1 MYSTAA
7 GQSRFAFWGIS
18 QLKKILSAAAVAAAA
33 FGMSGCAT
41 VMNGTSQPVTFKSEP
56 DGATVKIIQGMT
68 CVTPCDYEMK
78 RGKDSMVTV
87 ERSGYKP
94 VSVYIQ
100 SRTGGAT
107 FGNIIAG
114 GIIGGVVDGS
124 NGASNHLYP
133 NPVYVRLVR
142 ADSNE
147 EPVLLDKKGEV
158 ISTVAEYNAKV
169 EADVLK
175 GLEGQGI
182 YAKGQAKSGVAAAT
196 PGQ

>member
-1 MYSTAA
+1 VN
-7 GQSRFAFWGIS
+7 
-18 QLKKILSAAAVAAAA
+18 KIALAAALAAAS
-33 FGMSGCAT
+33 FGVSGCAT
-41 VMNGTSQPVTFKSEP
+41 IVNGTSQPVAFKSDP
-56 DGATVKIIQGMT
+56 DGAVVKLVSGQT
-68 CVTPCDYEMK
+68 CITPCEYELK
-78 RGKDSMVTV
+78 RGQDSKVTYTKD
-87 ERSGYKP
+87 GYQS

-133 NPVYVRLVR
+133 SPVYVRLV
-142 ADSNE
+142 AVGSTDQ
-147 EPVLLDKKGEV
+147 PVLLDKSGAL

-175 GLEGQGI
+175 GLEKQGL
-182 YAKGQAKSGVAAAT
+182 YASGQAAVAT
-196 PGQ
+196 SDKD